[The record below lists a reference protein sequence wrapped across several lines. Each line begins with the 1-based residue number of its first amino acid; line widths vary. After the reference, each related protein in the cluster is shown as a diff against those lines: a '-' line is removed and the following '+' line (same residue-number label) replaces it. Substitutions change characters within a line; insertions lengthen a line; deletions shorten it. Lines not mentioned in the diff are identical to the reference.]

1 MFIFEREREI
11 KGDSAQVGEGHRG
24 RETQNPKQAAGS
36 GLSAQSPIRDSN
48 SQTVRS

>member
-1 MFIFEREREI
+1 MSEGGAERERER
-11 KGDSAQVGEGHRG
+11 ERE

-36 GLSAQSPIRDSN
+36 ELSTQSLMRGLN